1 MLVQVVAKPMMLADR
16 QQWQGTK
23 TTLVTE
29 WRKKKKNWEKPWVG
43 GTWNWEPTMM
53 SIL

>member
-29 WRKKKKNWEKPWVG
+29 WRKKELGETLGWRHLEL
-43 GTWNWEPTMM
+43 GTNYDA
-53 SIL
+53 L